1 MGRRFSL
8 ELRLISGVLVA
19 ALAATAV
26 LILRDGAGAE
36 QRCNFRNGLG
46 SFDESSQPGACWR
59 PYNDSSPFNRGVSSR
74 TPLAAHSARYANH
87 LLANGGPAEFVF
99 GDPARDAG
107 VPIFWSR
114 PGDPRYRL
122 HCTKPWG
129 RCELEGL
136 RIRIPAEATPAGGFS
151 TADNEHD
158 AHMTV
163 IDQRKGVEYDMWQ
176 VQRKR
181 GSRLEFSWGG
191 KTRID
196 GNGLGSDAVA
206 ARYGTLA
213 GPIRFTELRD
223 GEINHALTIAVPC
236 TDRHV
241 YPAVQ
246 TGARCRDAGI
256 PRDYSIPMGAH
267 FRLAL
272 TPAQIDA
279 LGLPAYKKALVTALA
294 DYGAYVSDTTGL
306 QGAWGIEIESSQSYV
321 SFGLPDPW
329 VGWAQS
335 IGVVGEDFDHNGYPE
350 YRLHYSQGIPW
361 ERLRVVSV
369 CAARGTCA
377 RTR

>member
-1 MGRRFSL
+1 L
-8 ELRLISGVLVA
+8 TLISGALIVALAVAGVLV
-19 ALAATAV
+19 
-26 LILRDGAGAE
+26 LRSLAGADP
-36 QRCNFRNGLG
+36 QCNERNGFG
-46 SFDESSQPGACWR
+46 SFDARNQPGACWR
-59 PYNDSSPFNRGVSSR
+59 PYNDSSPFNRRVPAR
-74 TPLAAHSARYANH
+74 APLVPHSARYVDR
-87 LLANGGPAEFVF
+87 LLATYGGPAEFVV

-107 VPIFWSR
+107 VPIFWSQQ
-114 PGDPRYRL
+114 GDPRYRL

-136 RIRIPAEATPAGGFS
+136 RIRIPPEATPAGGFS
-151 TADNEHD
+151 TRDNEHD

-206 ARYGTLA
+206 ARYGTIA

-223 GEINHALTIAVPC
+223 GLINHALTIAVPC
-236 TDRHV
+236 TDTQV

-246 TGARCRDAGI
+246 TGAKCRDAGI
-256 PRDYSIPMGAH
+256 SRKYSIPMGAH
-267 FRLAL
+267 FRLTL
-272 TPAQIDA
+272 SPAQIDA
-279 LGLPAYKKALVTALA
+279 LGLPPWKRTVATALA
-294 DYGAYVSDTTGL
+294 TYGAYVSDTTSL
-306 QGAWGIEIESSQSYV
+306 QGAWGIEIESGQSYV

-329 VGWAQS
+329 VEYARSVG
-335 IGVVGEDFDHNGYPE
+335 IVGEDFDQNGYPE
-350 YRLHYSQGIPW
+350 YRFHISQGIPW

-369 CAARGTCA
+369 CAARGTCS
-377 RTR
+377 RRG